1 MLGGGRAVTL
11 VLQAAQLALVARL
24 LNPTEFG
31 TWAAATALVLVA
43 SALADC
49 GLGPTA
55 VIYLTSGEGTLDDVV
70 AANTVAMICAVIL
83 VCAASLGFGSAVA
96 IATLSLT
103 PWLVITRL
111 QAPSVAALQQ
121 RLHLKRI
128 VVGDLVGTSLQTALL
143 AGLLAVFTAVVLH
156 RALAIQAAGAIPFC
170 AVRFDCGCG
179 GGAEF
184 ICAKL
189 RENAAMFLLAAW
201 LLAGRGR
208 ALCVRYNWTARGAA
222 QARDAKP

>member
-1 MLGGGRAVTL
+1 MKRPLLPADCAAVDAVTVAARWLLGGRFIQMGLEKAL
-11 VLQAAQLALVARL
+11 HPVLFLKLLEQYHMTQSSLALNGIAI
-24 LNPTEFG
+24 
-31 TWAAATALVLVA
+31 VLPWFEIF
-43 SALADC
+43 C
-49 GLGPTA
+49 GL
-55 VIYLTSGEGTLDDVV
+55 LVV
-70 AANTVAMICAVIL
+70 AGIAVR
-83 VCAASLGFGSAVA
+83 G
-96 IATLSLT
+96 
-103 PWLVITRL
+103 
-111 QAPSVAALQQ
+111 AAL
-121 RLHLKRI
+121 
-128 VVGDLVGTSLQTALL
+128 LL